1 MWSPTGQAASGPDVV
16 APAQVVLAAALSAV
30 VVLAAAVLLV
40 VVLAA
45 AGAAP
50 VGVVP
55 LATGT
60 WRSGT
65 GRLAGPR

>member
-1 MWSPTGQAASGPDVV
+1 MWSPTGQAASDPDVV
-16 APAQVVLAAALSAV
+16 ALALVVLAGASLAAGVLAAAMP
-30 VVLAAAVLLV
+30 LV

-45 AGAAP
+45 AGAAL
-50 VGVVP
+50 VVAVR